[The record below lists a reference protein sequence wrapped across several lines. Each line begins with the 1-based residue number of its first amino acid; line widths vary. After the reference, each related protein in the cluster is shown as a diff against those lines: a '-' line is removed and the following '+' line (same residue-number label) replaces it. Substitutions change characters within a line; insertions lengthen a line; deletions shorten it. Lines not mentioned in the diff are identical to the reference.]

1 MKIGIFGGTFNPPH
15 MGHLLLAN
23 EVYHQMK
30 LDEIWFMPNSIPPH
44 KQQDKSVSNE
54 DRKEMVQLLI
64 KEIPYFK
71 LETIEID
78 QEKVSYTVDTM
89 RNLTSKYPSFQF
101 YFIIGGDMV
110 EYLPKFKEID
120 ALASMVE
127 FIGVTRNGYSLTS
140 PYPIHVVSMPIID
153 LSSTMIRN
161 RIKTNQPITFMV
173 TKELENFIQKRHL
186 YES

>member
-44 KQQDKSVSNE
+44 KQKDKIVSNE

-64 KEIPYFK
+64 KDIPYFK

-78 QEKVSYTVDTM
+78 QETVSYTADTM
-89 RNLTSKYPSFQF
+89 RLLTSKYPDNQF

-110 EYLPKFKEID
+110 EYLPKFKDIEI
-120 ALASMVE
+120 LAKMVE

-140 PYPIHVVSMPIID
+140 PYPIHTVSMPIID
-153 LSSTMIRN
+153 LSSTIIRN
-161 RIKTNQPITFMV
+161 RRKKNQPITFMV
-173 TKELENFIQKRHL
+173 PKEIENFIQKRHL